1 MLYLVLVKNK
11 CYLELGRSTS
21 LCHTIYDL
29 VCHTIYDLATTMNSG
44 EAEQPPTGAMA
55 TREEAVI

>member
-21 LCHTIYDL
+21 L
-29 VCHTIYDLATTMNSG
+29 CHTIYDLATTMNSG